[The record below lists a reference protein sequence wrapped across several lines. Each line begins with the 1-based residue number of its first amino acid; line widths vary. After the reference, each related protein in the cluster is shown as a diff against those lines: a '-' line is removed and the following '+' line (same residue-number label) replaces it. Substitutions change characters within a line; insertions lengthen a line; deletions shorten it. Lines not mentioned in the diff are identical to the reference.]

1 MNATVR
7 NTLQPGQALDLARLG
22 EIETWRAFAPHL
34 HIADPALLTGA
45 RPFALAESQSAA
57 ARAQITQEGYFQI
70 FNLNWGLDVARM
82 VETVRALSR
91 AGASPAFAFIYDE
104 FWLPFRRLDPI
115 IKSLLGAYAVV
126 PDFWAWDVDA
136 HRAESG
142 WAPHRDRGAVSL
154 FPDGTPKSL
163 TVWLPLTPATPLSS
177 CMYIVPRGADPTY
190 ATAEEGEHR
199 FSPQGI
205 RALPALPG
213 DVLIWNQAVVHW
225 GSQASKL
232 APESRISIAAQFQRL
247 DQAPMREP
255 LLDPTRV
262 IPFELRL
269 KLIVAQVMGYRNL
282 YAVPPAIEK
291 FALGLIGH
299 LVQ

>member
-1 MNATVR
+1 MSTTV
-7 NTLQPGQALDLARLG
+7 QHSLDLGRLG

-34 HIADPALLTGA
+34 HIADPTFLPVV
-45 RPFALAESQSAA
+45 RPFGLAEPQSAA
-57 ARAQITQEGYFQI
+57 ARGQINQEGYFQI
-70 FNLNWGLDVARM
+70 CNLNWGLDIPRM

-115 IKSLLGAYAVV
+115 IKSLLGPYAVV

-136 HRAESG
+136 HRGESG

-154 FPDGTPKSL
+154 FPDGSPKSL
-163 TVWLPLTPATPLSS
+163 TVWIPLTPATPLSS
-177 CMYIVPRGADPTY
+177 CMYIVPRGGDPTY
-190 ATAEEGEHR
+190 GTAEEGDQR
-199 FSPQGI
+199 FAPQGI

-213 DVLIWNQAVVHW
+213 DVLIWNQAVIHW
-225 GSQASKL
+225 GSAASKL
-232 APESRISIAAQFQRL
+232 APESRISIAAQFQRR

-255 LLDPTRV
+255 LIDPALV

-269 KLIVAQVMGYRNL
+269 KLIMAQVMGYRNL

>member
-1 MNATVR
+1 MNATV
-7 NTLQPGQALDLARLG
+7 QAARSIDLLRLG

-34 HIADPALLTGA
+34 HIAEPALLAAA
-45 RPFALAESQSAA
+45 RPFALADNQSAA
-57 ARAQITQEGYFQI
+57 ARAQIVEEGYFQI
-70 FNLNWGLDVARM
+70 CNLNWGLDLPRM

-91 AGASPAFAFIYDE
+91 AGAAPAFAFIYDE
-104 FWLPFRRLDPI
+104 FWIPFRRLDPI
-115 IKSLLGAYAVV
+115 IRSLLGPYALV

-136 HRAESG
+136 TRGESG

-154 FPDGTPKSL
+154 FPDGSPKSL

-177 CMYIVPRGADPTY
+177 CMYVVPRGADPGY
-190 ATAEEGEHR
+190 GTAGESEHT
-199 FSPQGI
+199 FAHQGI

-213 DVLIWNQAVVHW
+213 DVLIWNQALLHW
-225 GSQASKL
+225 GSQASGL
-232 APESRISIAAQFQRL
+232 APESRVSIAAQFQRL
-247 DQAPMREP
+247 DQPPMREP
-255 LLDPTRV
+255 LLDPSHV
-262 IPFELRL
+262 LSFEMRL
-269 KLIVAQVMGYRNL
+269 QLIVTQVMGYRNL

>member
-1 MNATVR
+1 MTTTAQSTFR
-7 NTLQPGQALDLARLG
+7 TGPTLDLTRLG
-22 EIETWRAFAPHL
+22 EIETWHAFAPQL
-34 HIADPALLTGA
+34 HIADPAFLPAA
-45 RPFALAESQSAA
+45 RPFALAQEQSAA

-70 FNLNWGLDVARM
+70 FNLNWGLDLARM
-82 VETVRALSR
+82 AETVRALSR
-91 AGASPAFAFIYDE
+91 AGAPAAFAFIYDE

-115 IKSLLGAYAVV
+115 IKSLLGAYALV

-136 HRAESG
+136 ARGESG

-154 FPDGTPKSL
+154 FPDGSPKSL
-163 TVWLPLTPATPLSS
+163 TVWLPFTPATPLSS
-177 CMYIVPRGADPTY
+177 CMYVVPRGADPTY

-199 FSPQGI
+199 FTPQGI

-213 DVLIWNQAVVHW
+213 DVLIWNQALLHW

-232 APESRISIAAQFQRL
+232 APESRISIAAQFQRA
-247 DQAPMREP
+247 DQPPMREP
-255 LLDPTRV
+255 LLDPARV

-269 KLIVAQVMGYRNL
+269 KLVMAQVMGYRNL

>member
-1 MNATVR
+1 MNATVQA
-7 NTLQPGQALDLARLG
+7 QPAIDLTRLG

-34 HIADPALLTGA
+34 HIADPGYLPGA
-45 RPFALAESQSAA
+45 KLFALAESQGAA
-57 ARAQITQEGYFQI
+57 ARAQIIGEGYFQI
-70 FNLNWGLDVARM
+70 CNLNWGLDLPRM

-104 FWLPFRRLDPI
+104 FWVPFRRIDPI
-115 IKSLLGAYAVV
+115 IRSLLGPYATV

-136 HRAESG
+136 RRGESG

-154 FPDGTPKSL
+154 FPDGAPKSL

-177 CMYIVPRGADPTY
+177 CMYVVPRGADRTY
-190 ATAEEGEHR
+190 GTAREAEHD
-199 FSPQGI
+199 FAPQGI

-213 DVLIWNQAVVHW
+213 DVLIWNQALLHW
-225 GSQASKL
+225 GSAASAL
-232 APESRISIAAQFQRL
+232 APESRISLAMQFQRL
-247 DQAPMREP
+247 DQPPMRAP
-255 LLDPTRV
+255 LLDPAGV
-262 IPFELRL
+262 VPFEARL
-269 KLIVAQVMGYRNL
+269 KLIMAQVMGYRNL
-282 YAVPPAIEK
+282 YAVPPPIEK